1 MRVVSQK
8 NDSKSNNYV
17 NIPFESTGF
26 IVNRDDDDD
35 YRILAY
41 VYSENAPY
49 YMGEYKKERHAIF
62 VVEAFEA
69 FNSIGTGIVYLQ
81 PEEVLLDS
89 LECIGAKRLDGKQIT
104 AEEASEEV
112 KKLFTTNYWLE
123 GEDNV

>member
-26 IVNRDDDDD
+26 IVNRDDDGD

-69 FNSIGTGIVYLQ
+69 FNSIGTGIVYLP

-89 LECIGAKRLDGKQIT
+89 FNAVGKGIIEGTVTQEELNEGVKR
-104 AEEASEEV
+104 
-112 KKLFTTNYWLE
+112 LFTTNYWL
-123 GEDNV
+123 GGKDIV